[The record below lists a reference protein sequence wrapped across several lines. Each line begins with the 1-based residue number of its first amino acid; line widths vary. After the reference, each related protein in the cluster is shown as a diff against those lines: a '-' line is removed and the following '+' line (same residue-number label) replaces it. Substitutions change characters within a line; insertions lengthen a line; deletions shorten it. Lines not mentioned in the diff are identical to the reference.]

1 MTIFNTTDVIFMF
14 NAYFS
19 LMAFDTL
26 YGLGRKI
33 SGDFNNWVYSIYV
46 QKSTNLKHKRQG
58 RISRPPFRERNHQ
71 AGAQRV
77 RYGTEKC
84 QVSERI

>member
-1 MTIFNTTDVIFMF
+1 MF

-33 SGDFNNWVYSIYV
+33 SGDSNNCVYSIYV
-46 QKSTNLKHKRQG
+46 QKSTNLKHKRQR
-58 RISRPPFRERNHQ
+58 RICRPPFRERNHH
-71 AGAQRV
+71 AGDQRV
-77 RYGTEKC
+77 RYGTKKC
-84 QVSERI
+84 QVGERI